1 MLVENNEVNDNIN
14 VNQMP
19 EGENPPTGEDT
30 PKEVDQEVNQ
40 SQEESQDLEM
50 KKLEEKEQELKAMK
64 DKLIRLQADFD
75 NHRKRTQKEKEEWIQ
90 YASQGLIEKLLP
102 ALDNLERP
110 FKGEETQSEE
120 VQKVLEGFKLIY
132 KQIMD
137 ILQQE
142 GLEYIETEGQIFDPL
157 WHEAMMQIPATEGQE
172 DNQIVLELRK
182 GYRFKDRLL
191 RASMVQVAKK
201 S

>member
-1 MLVENNEVNDNIN
+1 MVENNEVNDNLN

-19 EGENPPTGEDT
+19 EDENPPEGDNTQ
-30 PKEVDQEVNQ
+30 EVDQSQEQ
-40 SQEESQDLEM
+40 SQDFC
-50 KKLEEKEQELKAMK
+50 EEKMEQNEQELKAVK

-75 NHRKRTQKEKEEWIQ
+75 NYRKRTQKEKEEWAQ
-90 YASQGLIEKLLP
+90 YASQNLVDKLLP
-102 ALDNLERP
+102 ALDDLERP
-110 FKGEETQSEE
+110 FNGEEEQSEE
-120 VQKVLEGFKLIY
+120 IKSVLDGFKLIY

-137 ILQQE
+137 VLQQE
-142 GLEYIETEGQIFDPL
+142 GLEYIETEGQFFDPL
-157 WHEAMMQIPATEGQE
+157 WHEALIQVPAEEGQE
-172 DNQIVLELRK
+172 DNQIIQELRK